1 MKIFCIGYNKTGTTS
16 LSKLMENN
24 NIRCAP
30 QKPFE
35 YNLESFF
42 YENYKFV
49 PISFDKE
56 RRNQFPNQTV

>member
-42 YENYKFV
+42 MKT
-49 PISFDKE
+49 ITHILK
-56 RRNQFPNQTV
+56 